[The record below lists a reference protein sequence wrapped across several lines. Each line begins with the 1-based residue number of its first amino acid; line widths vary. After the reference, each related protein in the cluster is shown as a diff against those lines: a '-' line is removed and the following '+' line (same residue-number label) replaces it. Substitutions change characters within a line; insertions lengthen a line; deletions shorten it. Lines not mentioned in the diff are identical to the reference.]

1 MNKFKNIL
9 VLYDIDQGRAAL
21 KCSIRMAKKSGARI
35 TIGRVLEE
43 IPNAKVSSGVITELW
58 NTVLQESHRE
68 LELLAKELSAEGLES
83 DFRLVTGTP
92 FIEVIREVLRNGYDL
107 VIKNSEG
114 KGGLRGVFLGSN
126 DWHLLRKCPCPVWIV
141 KPSHH
146 QKFSRIMAAVD
157 PDPLDKE
164 RDALNTKIIEV
175 AAAISR
181 MERGTLYIVHAWQAI
196 AENLLRVRGQG
207 FEVDVETYIND
218 IHAQHRK
225 NMKELIDKSSLGD
238 IDYEVHMLKGGAW
251 DIIPA
256 LQKEKKSDLLV
267 TGTVAR
273 TGLPGLFI
281 GNTAEKLLNK
291 TKCSILAIK
300 PEGFRTPVSL

>member
-1 MNKFKNIL
+1 MEKFRNIL
-9 VLYDIDQGRAAL
+9 VLYEGDQERAAL
-21 KCSIRMAKKSGARI
+21 ECAIRMARKSGARI
-35 TIGRVLEE
+35 TIARVLEE
-43 IPNAKVSSGVITELW
+43 IPDTKTTGGAITELW
-58 NTVLQESHRE
+58 NTVLQDSHRE

-83 DFRLVTGTP
+83 GFRLVTGTP
-92 FIEVIREVLRNGYDL
+92 FIKVIREVLRNDYDL

-114 KGGLRGVFLGSN
+114 KGGLRGIFLGSN

-141 KPSHH
+141 EPSHH

-164 RDALNTKIIEV
+164 RDALNAKIIDV
-175 AAAISR
+175 AATISR
-181 MERGTLYIVHAWQAI
+181 MEGRTLYIVHAWQAI

-207 FEVDVETYIND
+207 FEGDVETYVNY

-225 NMKELIDKSSLGD
+225 NMKELIDRSSLGD

-251 DIIPA
+251 DIIPE
-256 LQKEKKSDLLV
+256 LQREKKVDLLV